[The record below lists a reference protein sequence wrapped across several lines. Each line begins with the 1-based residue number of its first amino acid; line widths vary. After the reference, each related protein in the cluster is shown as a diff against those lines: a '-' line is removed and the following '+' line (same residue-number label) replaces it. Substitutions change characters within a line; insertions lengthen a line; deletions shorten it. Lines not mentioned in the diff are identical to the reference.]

1 MLKKILIIIPA
12 IVILIILLV
21 IFLYWQTDV
30 VSDFTRLLLNK
41 NLRDVATID
50 YQSLSGDLFDDIILR
65 ELTISLHNGLQVH
78 ANDLRI
84 NYDIFDVIRGQYMFS
99 RIAVDSLWVVAASAG
114 TENAVQ
120 NELNAEPAEEERT
133 LQETLNQIASA
144 VPLKELIDGLPIL
157 ALENLTIGWGRIEL
171 RPLNRIFEDIRL
183 TMSAFHLDNR
193 VDLEISRLQAAE
205 KQSGFQLNQ
214 LRVQIIGNDK
224 RLTLNRLEVQTPR
237 SRVFAHADLTI
248 GDSLWVIMRIEDS
261 HLSMQDITPFIERP
275 VGDSAE
281 IGISF
286 SLVGQPNRF
295 SATLHSSGYLNE
307 YKLDSLVLDA
317 DYRKG
322 TVNLRRASLALDTS
336 RIDIKG
342 NIYPGNNRL
351 SMKFRHFN
359 LGMLPLDLIKTDL
372 NGNLT
377 IHTTKLQD
385 PLAFSEGRI
394 NLYHSFF
401 DTVQIDTL
409 RFAVRAGQH
418 RLSILQP
425 SYLRLGEGSVFTVS
439 GSLDSLNNLNFVLA
453 TEKNN
458 LQILTAAT
466 GLPAVAGEADAN
478 LFLNGPLSN
487 PDLEAYLWLPHL
499 DKDKFFLD
507 TLIAQVN
514 IKKIISGRHGHAFL
528 TAAHWEYGDLDIT
541 QTMTNFIFDSN
552 RVVLDTLLFA
562 KNDNYFSSTGVLE
575 ANDDTVDITFNFF
588 RINYQQTWIENRSP
602 LVFTLTPEEYNIE
615 SAVFIGPDE
624 GTIEIRGYWDR
635 LKDDMQFGLYIQ
647 DFSFAPLK
655 QFMKKDQ
662 NFAGKL
668 NADFVL
674 VNPLKDLQIDM
685 TLQAEDL
692 MINQVPVGDV
702 RCIFQYEKNKLFID
716 EFEMSNGQAMLEVD
730 GDVALAWTDS
740 SSSGT
745 PGLINQSLADV
756 KVIWKNLR
764 LEDYAPLL
772 NLSRPL
778 KGNISG
784 QMNLAGTFNRPRG
797 KLELKG
803 RKLLYDKF
811 MSDSLS
817 ISGHFNRDSLVLDHF
832 GLDLNGTDFEGGGW
846 QLINFNLASIDSII
860 QDRPFELAVTSQGDR
875 ITFLGNILEQV
886 ERLEGAFEASF
897 LLSGTWQKAS
907 LVKGYFKMDDGRL
920 LLSRIRNPITNVEID
935 ATIDSSMMVI
945 HSVSGYASKETD
957 FWEDAYSVVKRF
969 FRLFTGETSRE
980 GTMSGEGTIDLSN
993 IYHPRFDLDLN
1004 TYFLYLDYFVENTNF
1019 VISTDNLHVQGGDT
1033 ISVTGDITIDEGAY
1047 LVDVDKLK
1055 KNIYLSRPTLK
1066 EPRPLVWNLS
1076 LNIPGNFI
1084 ISSSKLDLLNNFSF
1098 EIMGNFRSIQ
1108 EVNEASMELT
1118 GHMEIISG
1126 KYGSWGQNFTIA
1138 SGSISLNDPKVINP
1152 DINIRAE
1159 KKSGDYFVEIIL
1171 SGTLDELN
1179 REVQVRSSD
1188 GTYLTNLSDQEILGL
1203 VSLGQ
1208 RQIDL
1213 AGAGGQV
1220 ISTSVETALERGAE
1234 ALTGLDK
1241 VEIGSGSG
1249 GSLIDM
1255 QSMKLNRGIENAS
1268 VSLGKYLSS
1277 NLYMEYTGVFGSNA
1291 VPTPSLNWRPGNQ
1304 IGLEYRINKNWSV
1317 DSHYTHTLRGNNIYR
1332 IALAWKMTF

>member
-1 MLKKILIIIPA
+1 MLKKILLLIP
-12 IVILIILLV
+12 VIFILLV
-21 IFLYWQTDV
+21 LLVMFLYWQTDV
-30 VSDFTRLLLNK
+30 VSDFSRVLLNK
-41 NLRDVATID
+41 NLRDVAAID
-50 YQSLSGDLFDDIILR
+50 YQSLSGDLFNEIILR
-65 ELTISLHNGLQVH
+65 ELKISFKNGLQVH
-78 ANDLRI
+78 TNNLRI
-84 NYDIFDVIRGQYMFS
+84 DYDILDVVRGQYVFS
-99 RIAVDSLWVVAASAG
+99 KIAFDSLWMVIPGGEESAERE
-114 TENAVQ
+114 T
-120 NELNAEPAEEERT
+120 LPKEPAENNRT
-133 LQETLNQIASA
+133 LQETLNHMASS
-144 VPLKELIDGLPIL
+144 VPLKELIDGLPVL
-157 ALENLTIGWGRIEL
+157 AVEDLTIRWGRVDL
-171 RPLNRIFEDIRL
+171 QPLKRVFEDIRL
-183 TMSAFHLDNR
+183 TMSAFHQENR

-205 KQSGFQLNQ
+205 KKTGFQLNQ
-214 LRVQIIGNDK
+214 LRVQIIGNDE
-224 RLTLNRLEVQTPR
+224 RITLNRLELQTPR
-237 SRVFAHADLTI
+237 SQLFAHADLTI
-248 GDSLWVIMRIEDS
+248 GDSLWVILRVEDS
-261 HLSMQDITPFIERP
+261 HFSVQDVTTFIEHP
-275 VGDSAE
+275 VADSAE

-295 SATLHSSGYLNE
+295 SATLHSGGYFNE

-317 DYRKG
+317 DYSKG

-336 RIDIKG
+336 RIDVRG
-342 NIYPGNNRL
+342 NMYPGDNRL

-359 LGMLPLDLIKTDL
+359 LGLLPLDLMKTDL

-377 IHTTKLQD
+377 IHIAKLQD
-385 PLAFSEGRI
+385 PLAFSEGHI
-394 NLYHSFF
+394 NLYHSIL
-401 DTVQIDTL
+401 DTLQIDTL
-409 RFAVRAGQH
+409 RFAIKAGHHQVA
-418 RLSILQP
+418 ILQP

-439 GSLDSLNNLNFVLA
+439 GTLDSLQHLNFVLA

-458 LQILTAAT
+458 LQILAAAT
-466 GLPAVAGEADAN
+466 GLPSVTGEADAN

-499 DKDKFFLD
+499 QKDEFHLD
-507 TLIAQVN
+507 TLIAQVD
-514 IKKIISGRHGHAFL
+514 IKKIISGRQGNASL
-528 TAAHWEYGDLDIT
+528 TAAHWEYGDVDIT

-562 KNDNYFSSTGVLE
+562 KNNNYFSSTAVLE
-575 ANDDTVDITFNFF
+575 AVDDTLDVVFNFF

-602 LVFTLTPEEYNIE
+602 LVFTFTPEEYNIE
-615 SAVFIGPDE
+615 SAVFSGPDQ

-635 LKDDMQFGLYIQ
+635 LNDDMQFGLYVQ

-655 QFMKKDQ
+655 QFMKEDQ

-674 VNPLKDLQIDM
+674 VNPLGDIQIDM

-692 MINQVPVGDV
+692 IINQVPVGDI
-702 RCIFQYEKNKLFID
+702 RSIFQYEKNKLFID
-716 EFEMSNGQAMLEVD
+716 EFKMTNGAAMLEVD
-730 GDVALAWTDS
+730 GDVALAWKDS
-740 SSSGT
+740 SNSGAA
-745 PGLINQSLADV
+745 GLINQSLADV
-756 KVIWKNLR
+756 KIIWKNIR
-764 LEDYAPLL
+764 LEDYAPFF

-784 QMNLAGTFNRPRG
+784 QMDLAGTINRPRG
-797 KLELKG
+797 KLALQG
-803 RKLLYDKF
+803 RNMLYDKF

-817 ISGHFNRDSLVLDHF
+817 LFGHFNSDSLVLDRF
-832 GLDLNGTDFEGGGW
+832 ALDLNETDFAGRGW
-846 QLINFNLASIDSII
+846 QLINFNLTSIDSII

-875 ITFLGNILEQV
+875 ITFLGNILDQV

-907 LVKGYFKMDDGRL
+907 LVSGYFKMDDGRL

-945 HSVSGYASKETD
+945 HSISGYAGKETD
-957 FWEDAYSVVKRF
+957 FWEDAYGLVKRF

-993 IYHPRFDLDLN
+993 IYHPRFDLSFN

-1019 VISTDNLHVQGGDT
+1019 VISTDDLHVQGGDT
-1033 ISVTGDITIDEGAY
+1033 ISVTGDITLNEGAY
-1047 LVDVDKLK
+1047 LVDIDKLR
-1055 KNIYLSRPTLK
+1055 KNIYLTRPTLK

-1076 LNIPGNFI
+1076 INIPGNFL

-1098 EIMGNFRSIQ
+1098 EILGNFRSIQ
-1108 EVNEASMELT
+1108 EVDEASMELT

-1138 SGSISLNDPKVINP
+1138 SGSISFSDPKVINP

-1171 SGTLDELN
+1171 SGTLDKLN

-1188 GTYLTNLSDQEILGL
+1188 GTYLTNLSDQELLSL

-1268 VSLGKYLSS
+1268 VSIGKYLSS
-1277 NLYMEYTGVFGSNA
+1277 NLYMEYTGVFGSNT
-1291 VPTPSLNWRPGNQ
+1291 VPTPSLNWQPGNQ

-1317 DSHYTHTLRGNNIYR
+1317 DSHYTHTLRGNNIYKL
-1332 IALAWKMTF
+1332 ALAWKMTF